1 MVETIR
7 VLRRCIVEQQITSG
21 EAARMLGIST
31 SLIRKLELTGVTP
44 KARRLSRFRVYS
56 PIEVEFLRHLLA
68 QRKANRSKR
77 GANVAA

>member
-1 MVETIR
+1 M
-7 VLRRCIVEQQITSG
+7 EQQITSG

-68 QRKANRSKR
+68 QRKANRGMRR
-77 GANVAA
+77 GGTEA

>member
-1 MVETIR
+1 MIVETIR
-7 VLRRCIVEQQITSG
+7 VLRRCLVEQQITSG

-56 PIEVEFLRHLLA
+56 PIEVEELRKIITDRRAGIA
-68 QRKANRSKR
+68 QARA
-77 GANVAA
+77 